1 MSTAAKSAQLQL
13 RVSPSE
19 KAAIR
24 RAARRA
30 GLDMSAYVLAR
41 VLPAPARR
49 FQDLAAGCADPQSA
63 RFALAE
69 LNTWL
74 ASLVASEL
82 LEAVMSPPP
91 ALTPYIANYIAA
103 MVEHACAKHGVAPPS
118 WTRAIAP
125 LAEPAFG
132 STLLSLRL
140 YLLTHS
146 PPPFRRR
153 NIFIDSSVGTRV

>member
-1 MSTAAKSAQLQL
+1 MMTSAYAGSMSTAAKSAQLQL

-41 VLPAPARR
+41 VLPAPTRR

-91 ALTPYIANYIAA
+91 ALTPYFANYIAA
-103 MVEHACAKHGVAPPS
+103 IV
-118 WTRAIAP
+118 
-125 LAEPAFG
+125 
-132 STLLSLRL
+132 
-140 YLLTHS
+140 
-146 PPPFRRR
+146 
-153 NIFIDSSVGTRV
+153 